1 MYSVCE
7 LSKVS
12 ICCPER
18 VKGGGGVCEVLIQLI
33 RNITSNMASFMMYG
47 AGTKGKYWPSNK
59 E

>member
-1 MYSVCE
+1 MSGGVMYSVCE

-33 RNITSNMASFMMYG
+33 RNITSNMASFIMYVCK
-47 AGTKGKYWPSNK
+47 TKV
-59 E
+59 